1 MLAYTR
7 SSGSSGALGLATNE
21 IQRSLNGAMLGD
33 VPNDFEAAVDLQ
45 YTPVRQGWYYGYPV
59 TNPAPAG
66 GLGQPTTVPT
76 TEPTTGQLA
85 MQILST
91 ASITIMA
98 TLALFRVIHV
108 ARHGKSSPF
117 SGDDR

>member
-7 SSGSSGALGLATNE
+7 RGLGLATNE
-21 IQRSLNGAMLGD
+21 IQRSLNGAGLSD

-59 TNPAPAG
+59 TNPTSSA
-66 GLGQPTTVPT
+66 GLGQPGTIAPAAT
-76 TEPTTGQLA
+76 TTGQLV
-85 MQILST
+85 MQVLST

-98 TLALFRVIHV
+98 SLALFRVFHV

-117 SGDDR
+117 AGDDR